1 MLRMVRSDYCHQRPP
16 TVIWAQ
22 AQTVDARPP
31 ERIIRPVH
39 PSRHTFMKPPSKL
52 VLLAALLLPGGVFL
66 LLVPPVK
73 MIWQAGAERL
83 SKKPA

>member
-1 MLRMVRSDYCHQRPP
+1 
-16 TVIWAQ
+16 
-22 AQTVDARPP
+22 
-31 ERIIRPVH
+31 
-39 PSRHTFMKPPSKL
+39 MKPPSKL